1 MEQGLGLGLWEGDRV
16 DADAERLHRQA
27 SRLGAE
33 WLSAPFADFWSK
45 LGNELATRSIV
56 ASGYSTHQAD
66 MEAIRSLIAQESAWG
81 MRLRSGLEGA
91 ALAWRSRQVAPLRA
105 RTLSLMSEIE
115 LSSHL
120 YAQQL
125 AAELQ
130 RILTGPLEESD
141 RRVAAMAASLGLR
154 SGVGNPWAPEAFLR
168 VFAETLPLDE
178 FTATLVPIT
187 FDQLGRSLPA
197 LMRDVLPRLSTLL
210 EGGGVVAF
218 PAASA
223 TPAAPMRREAPVE
236 AKTPGHDTATMAEDT
251 ESGIVGQ
258 DTVANLRGRPA
269 LDPVPPGPATEP
281 VQRRDNG
288 MPRYRDIVHDHLAQ
302 WRERA
307 QASGTWTQPKAAGQG
322 AHVLRSAEVMT
333 MASVLQGEDPAPF
346 ATALARRG
354 GSSLQVVIREEM
366 LKAAAQLGFDRE
378 QTHFGQDDEDAID
391 LVAILFDTLA
401 EGNDLMPRGT
411 RMFGKLVL
419 PYVKVAMLDDSL
431 FNRRSH
437 PARRLLDALAETCDG
452 NAGESATNREMLDR
466 AEAVVDQVVDRFQE
480 DQAII
485 ELAAQEL
492 REHLEQQQLRAEI
505 AERRMAEALHGRERL
520 HFARQAAH
528 EDLGGLLASGP
539 LSQASQHFLEQFW
552 QKALTHT
559 WLRYGAESTR
569 YRAMVVL
576 GNRLAKLDEAGA
588 ALQADKLASG
598 FIAEIDALRE
608 CLSLCGR
615 IGEAADEALARLC
628 SGLADADAERAI
640 RHAQPLPEDDRT
652 DLPTSGLHLASTRD
666 KPCDPVLVARLRKLR
681 VGQGLRIREEEGR
694 ESAAKI
700 AWISPLTAR
709 FLIVNRRGMRKL
721 VVSPEELA
729 DMVERGEVT
738 IRAIEAPVD
747 QAMRQVW
754 EQLRA
759 AGRQVH

>member
-1 MEQGLGLGLWEGDRV
+1 MEQGLGIWEGERI

-33 WLSAPFADFWSK
+33 WMSAPFVDFWSK

-66 MEAIRSLIAQESAWG
+66 MEAIRQLIAQEAAWG

-91 ALAWRSRQVAPLRA
+91 ALAWRSRQVAPQRA

-115 LSSHL
+115 LSAHL

-130 RILTGPLEESD
+130 RVLAGPLEESD

-154 SGVGNPWAPEAFLR
+154 PGVGNPWAPEAFLR

-178 FTATLVPIT
+178 FSATLVPIA
-187 FDQLGRSLPA
+187 FDSLGRSLPA

-210 EGGGVVAF
+210 EGGGVVAV
-218 PAASA
+218 PV
-223 TPAAPMRREAPVE
+223 APV
-236 AKTPGHDTATMAEDT
+236 AARPGRGESSAEPRA
-251 ESGIVGQ
+251 SGAAGDAADHKDDEGGNRVGQ
-258 DTVANLRGRPA
+258 DTVANLRARPTLEPVPA
-269 LDPVPPGPATEP
+269 GSAVDPVP
-281 VQRRDNG
+281 RRDNG
-288 MPRYRDIVHDHLAQ
+288 VPRYRDIVHDHLAQ
-302 WRERA
+302 WRQRA
-307 QASGTWTQPKAAGQG
+307 QAAGTWTLPKQAGQG

-346 ATALARRG
+346 ATALSRGG

-378 QTHFGQDDEDAID
+378 QTRFGQDDEDAID

-411 RMFGKLVL
+411 RMFGRLVL

-452 NAGESATNREMLDR
+452 NAGESATNREMLER

-709 FLIVNRRGMRKL
+709 FLIVNRRGVRKM

-729 DMVERGEVT
+729 DLVERGEVT
-738 IRAIEAPVD
+738 VRAIEAPVD

-759 AGRQVH
+759 ASREAH